1 MLLLIVSLL
10 IVCCVMIAG
19 VVYAINEQSKQWA
32 ASVH

>member
-10 IVCCVMIAG
+10 IVCCVIIAG

-32 ASVH
+32 ASEN